1 MKNDNKDKIFFKNIF
16 CIAGFFV
23 SFVFSIWLFI
33 QQIIYFNDHN
43 IDNPIVGWMV
53 VFCFLT
59 LILIVFF
66 IIGVTNITG
75 NLQNKH
81 NKSEKWLEIL
91 SFIFLIINAII
102 YLVLY
107 FIVQEAIY
115 SQSNINNLL
124 GSFAI
129 PLLTFLLFESIFIYI
144 FLKQPNTVMLDNDE
158 STKNFQTLQS
168 LPAKPAS
175 PEELRLQNLKNELE
189 RKIAISQTELDIKEL
204 TKKYVDMQNK
214 IKND

>member
-66 IIGVTNITG
+66 IIGVTNIIG
-75 NLQNKH
+75 NLQNKY

-158 STKNFQTLQS
+158 STKKFQTLQS

-175 PEELRLQNLKNELE
+175 QEELRLQNLKNELE

>member
-66 IIGVTNITG
+66 IIGVTNIIG

>member
-1 MKNDNKDKIFFKNIF
+1 M
-16 CIAGFFV
+16 V
-23 SFVFSIWLFI
+23 LFS
-33 QQIIYFNDHN
+33 
-43 IDNPIVGWMV
+43 
-53 VFCFLT
+53 FLT

-66 IIGVTNITG
+66 IIGVTNIIG
-75 NLQNKH
+75 NLQIKH

-158 STKNFQTLQS
+158 STKIFKLYKVCQ
-168 LPAKPAS
+168 
-175 PEELRLQNLKNELE
+175 QNPRHRKNLDF
-189 RKIAISQTELDIKEL
+189 KI
-204 TKKYVDMQNK
+204 
-214 IKND
+214 

>member
-66 IIGVTNITG
+66 IIGVTNIIG
-75 NLQNKH
+75 NLQIKH

-175 PEELRLQNLKNELE
+175 QEELRLQNLKNELE

>member
-23 SFVFSIWLFI
+23 SFIFSIWLFI

-66 IIGVTNITG
+66 IIGVTNIIG
-75 NLQNKH
+75 NLQIKH

-124 GSFAI
+124 DSFAI

>member
-66 IIGVTNITG
+66 IIGVTNIIG
-75 NLQNKH
+75 NLQIKH

>member
-66 IIGVTNITG
+66 IIGVTNIIG
-75 NLQNKH
+75 NLQNKY

-175 PEELRLQNLKNELE
+175 QEELRLQNLKNELE

>member
-23 SFVFSIWLFI
+23 SFIFSIWLFI

-66 IIGVTNITG
+66 IIGVTNIIG
-75 NLQNKH
+75 NLQIKH

>member
-66 IIGVTNITG
+66 IIGVTNIIG

-124 GSFAI
+124 DSFAI

>member
-16 CIAGFFV
+16 CIAGSFV
-23 SFVFSIWLFI
+23 SFIFSIWLFI

-66 IIGVTNITG
+66 IIGVTNIIG
-75 NLQNKH
+75 NLQIKH

-175 PEELRLQNLKNELE
+175 QEELRLQNLKNELE

>member
-66 IIGVTNITG
+66 IIGVTNIIG

-175 PEELRLQNLKNELE
+175 QEELRLQNLKNELE

>member
-23 SFVFSIWLFI
+23 SFIFSIWLFI

-66 IIGVTNITG
+66 IIGVTNIIG
-75 NLQNKH
+75 NLQIKH

-144 FLKQPNTVMLDNDE
+144 FFLSYILN
-158 STKNFQTLQS
+158 
-168 LPAKPAS
+168 
-175 PEELRLQNLKNELE
+175 
-189 RKIAISQTELDIKEL
+189 
-204 TKKYVDMQNK
+204 
-214 IKND
+214 

>member
-23 SFVFSIWLFI
+23 SFIFSIWLFI

-66 IIGVTNITG
+66 IIGVTNIIG
-75 NLQNKH
+75 NLQIKH

-124 GSFAI
+124 DSFAI

-175 PEELRLQNLKNELE
+175 QEELRLQNLKNELE

>member
-66 IIGVTNITG
+66 IIGVTNIIG
-75 NLQNKH
+75 NLQNKY

-175 PEELRLQNLKNELE
+175 QEELRLQNLKNDLE

>member
-23 SFVFSIWLFI
+23 SFIFSIWLFI

-66 IIGVTNITG
+66 IIGVTNIIG

-124 GSFAI
+124 DSFAI

>member
-23 SFVFSIWLFI
+23 SFIFSIWLFI

-66 IIGVTNITG
+66 IIGVTNIIG
-75 NLQNKH
+75 NLQIKH

-175 PEELRLQNLKNELE
+175 QEELRLQNLKNELE

>member
-23 SFVFSIWLFI
+23 SFIFSIWLFI
-33 QQIIYFNDHN
+33 QQIIYSNDHN

-66 IIGVTNITG
+66 IIGVTNIIG
-75 NLQNKH
+75 NLQIKH